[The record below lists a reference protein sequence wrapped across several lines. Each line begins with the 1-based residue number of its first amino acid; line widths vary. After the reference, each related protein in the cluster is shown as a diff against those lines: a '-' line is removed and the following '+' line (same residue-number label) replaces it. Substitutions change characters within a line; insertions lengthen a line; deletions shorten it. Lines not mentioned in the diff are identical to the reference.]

1 MSEMEPGGE
10 ASPEE
15 WQARRE
21 ALAQKLEQQKVRA
34 GVIKPNPAGGM
45 RGAADGMKLAS
56 EFVAGILAG
65 AGIGYLIDRIA
76 GEVTRGQIWSAEVGS
91 ATHYHAT
98 YVAPRWARA
107 MQKVDTI
114 GRHIFYRT
122 FGGGWG

>member
-76 GEVTRGQIWSAEVGS
+76 GTGPFGLIVFLILGFVAGVLNVLRSVGKTGPAPAIVPKD
-91 ATHYHAT
+91 ATNRENR
-98 YVAPRWARA
+98 PLE
-107 MQKVDTI
+107 
-114 GRHIFYRT
+114 
-122 FGGGWG
+122 

>member
-76 GEVTRGQIWSAEVGS
+76 GTGPFGLIVFLILGFVAGVLNVLRSVGKTGPAPDIAPKD
-91 ATHYHAT
+91 ATNRENR
-98 YVAPRWARA
+98 PLE
-107 MQKVDTI
+107 
-114 GRHIFYRT
+114 
-122 FGGGWG
+122 

>member
-1 MSEMEPGGE
+1 MSDFEPGGE

-76 GEVTRGQIWSAEVGS
+76 GTGPFGLIVFLILGFVAGVLNVLRSVGKTGPAPAIVPKD
-91 ATHYHAT
+91 ATNRENR
-98 YVAPRWARA
+98 PLE
-107 MQKVDTI
+107 
-114 GRHIFYRT
+114 
-122 FGGGWG
+122 